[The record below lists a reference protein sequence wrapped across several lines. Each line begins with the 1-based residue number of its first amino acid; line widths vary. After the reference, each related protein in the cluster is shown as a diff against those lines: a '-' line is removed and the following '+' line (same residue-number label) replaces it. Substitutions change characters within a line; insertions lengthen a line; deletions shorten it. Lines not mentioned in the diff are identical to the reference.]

1 MNRFVD
7 MRSEGWWSGDLHVHR
22 PPDDMPLLMAAE
34 DLHVAPVIT
43 WWNKTNPWKDK
54 PLPAEPL
61 VKREGERYFQVL
73 AGEDERNG
81 GALLY
86 FNLREPLDI
95 TAATKEFP
103 SSAKFLHDAQAA
115 GDAVHVD
122 AEKPFW
128 WDFPVWLATGQVD
141 SIGICHNHMQR
152 NGMLANEAWGRA
164 RDKTRFPGET
174 GVGPYTLDIYYH
186 ALNSGLRI
194 PPSAGS
200 ASGVLPNP
208 VGYNRVY
215 VHCGDKCDYAAW
227 FAGLKAGQ
235 VVVTNGPLIRPRVN
249 GELPGHVFQADKGET
264 VELTIE
270 LNLSLRE
277 KVDYLEIVKDGKV
290 AHEVRLDE
298 FAKKNGEL
306 PKLTFDKSGW
316 MLVRAVTNHPQTF
329 RFAMTGPYYVEIGY
343 EKRMSKASAQYFL
356 DWVYARAGQIAKLEN
371 ADERAAVLEYHK
383 AARDY
388 WQKLANEANAD

>member
-1 MNRFVD
+1 
-7 MRSEGWWSGDLHVHR
+7 
-22 PPDDMPLLMAAE
+22 
-34 DLHVAPVIT
+34 
-43 WWNKTNPWKDK
+43 
-54 PLPAEPL
+54 
-61 VKREGERYFQVL
+61 
-73 AGEDERNG
+73 
-81 GALLY
+81 
-86 FNLREPLDI
+86 
-95 TAATKEFP
+95 
-103 SSAKFLHDAQAA
+103 
-115 GDAVHVD
+115 VHVD

-235 VVVTNGPLIRPRVN
+235 VVVTNGPLIRPRAN

-356 DWVYARAGQIAKLEN
+356 DWVYARAGQIAKLEH